1 MDTNLDIKNQKMQ
14 YQKAFLVS
22 EDTHQRVKSFCKKRN
37 MKINMW
43 VDSILNDI
51 IDGKIKL
58 SVNQNDDN

>member
-1 MDTNLDIKNQKMQ
+1 MDTDLDSNQQKMQ

-22 EDTHQRVKSFCKKRN
+22 ENTHQRVKSFCKKRN

-51 IDGKIKL
+51 IDGKIK
-58 SVNQNDDN
+58 VGTFVNDDN

>member
-1 MDTNLDIKNQKMQ
+1 MDTDLDSKQQKMQ

-22 EDTHQRVKSFCKKRN
+22 ENTHQRVKSFCKKRN

-51 IDGKIKL
+51 IDGKIK
-58 SVNQNDDN
+58 VGTFINDDN

>member
-1 MDTNLDIKNQKMQ
+1 MDTDLDSKHQKMQ

-22 EDTHQRVKSFCKKRN
+22 ENTHQRVKSFCKKRN

-51 IDGKIKL
+51 IDGKIK
-58 SVNQNDDN
+58 VGTFVNDDN

>member
-1 MDTNLDIKNQKMQ
+1 MDTDLDSKQQKMQ

-22 EDTHQRVKSFCKKRN
+22 ENTHQRVKSFCKKRN

-51 IDGKIKL
+51 IDGKIK
-58 SVNQNDDN
+58 VGTFVNDDN

>member
-1 MDTNLDIKNQKMQ
+1 MNHNTKNNRYKMQ

-22 EDTHQRVKSFCKKRN
+22 EDTHERVKMFCKKRN

-43 VDSILNDI
+43 VDSILKDV

-58 SVNQNDDN
+58 VDLNVDN